1 MPLKTY
7 GIFTA
12 YGPGTEFRYEG
23 LGRYLATFVR
33 QGIADP
39 EVRFLI
45 ACPSW
50 SRQALSDLLRDAGV
64 DPKRYE
70 FVGPER
76 RPLLL
81 SLYEAL
87 SRLRAGRR
95 RGAARS
101 LGRFK
106 TFLSDHFAWAAR
118 TLGVTRNPVTFALS
132 ALYVAGLGLL
142 SLVFVALG
150 LVVPL
155 VQLGLRRWGAPVS
168 SLVQQGIGRGT
179 SILRRILRIS
189 ADGTFRSWLFQF
201 MHRNEVEAIVEEI
214 TPRSEVIAWYCPTAM
229 WPSIARAGV
238 PSLIC
243 VPDVVL
249 SEFPVAFATSGGEPM
264 AEMYKGI
271 QATLAHAR
279 NFVTYSDRTKWAVM
293 VDRFGV
299 DPDRITVIPH
309 APNRL
314 DQLIEVTGFDDREA
328 ASEAYC
334 RTLVEAAL
342 QKAAGAY
349 PRDFHGTDFR
359 FIFYA
364 SQLRPSKNV
373 VQLLRA
379 FRYLLKERYF
389 GRKLVLTADPRSYMP
404 VFDYVHAHGLQND
417 VVFVPGLTDA
427 QLAAFY
433 KLADLAV
440 CPSMSE
446 GGMPFT
452 FTEAISVGTPVVM
465 SDIPVTREVLA
476 GDELQ
481 DLMLFDPYDWQSMA
495 RRIEEALAEP
505 DALYRKQR
513 SFYDRALASR
523 TWGEVVAEHLA
534 IMDGLGG
541 KGSGGGQP

>member
-33 QGIADP
+33 HGTADP
-39 EVRFLI
+39 EIRFLI

-50 SRQALSDLLRDAGV
+50 SRQGLSDLLRDAGI

-87 SRLRAGRR
+87 GRLRTGRP
-95 RGAARS
+95 RGAVRS
-101 LGRFK
+101 LGRIA
-106 TFLSDHFAWAAR
+106 TLLADHFAWAAR
-118 TLGVTRNPVTFALS
+118 TLGVTRNPITFFLS
-132 ALYVAGLGLL
+132 ANYVAALGLL
-142 SLVFVALG
+142 SLGFVAVG
-150 LVVPL
+150 LI
-155 VQLGLRRWGAPVS
+155 VQLVRLALGRWGTQVAS
-168 SLVQQGIGRGT
+168 IAKQGIDRGAG
-179 SILRRILRIS
+179 ILRRILRIS
-189 ADGTFRSWLFQF
+189 ADQSLRSWLFQF
-201 MHRNEVEAIVEEI
+201 MHRNEVDAIMEQI
-214 TPRSEVIAWYCPTAM
+214 DQRSEVVAWYCPTAM
-229 WPSIARAGV
+229 WPAIARTGV

-249 SEFPVAFATSGGEPM
+249 VEFPAAFATSGGEPM

-271 QATLAHAR
+271 LATLEQGR
-279 NFVTYSDRTKWAVM
+279 NFVTYSDRTKWEM
-293 VDRFGV
+293 LVDRFGV

-314 DQLIEVTGFDDREA
+314 DQLIAVTGFDDPAA
-328 ASEAYC
+328 ASGAYC
-334 RTLVEAAL
+334 RTLVESAL
-342 QKAAGAY
+342 QKTAGAY

-359 FIFYA
+359 FLFYA

-373 VQLLRA
+373 LQLLRA
-379 FRYLLKERYF
+379 YRYLLKERYF
-389 GRKLVLTADPRSYMP
+389 GRKLVLTGDPSTYP
-404 VFDYVHAHGLQND
+404 VIAEFVQSHGLQND
-417 VVFVPGLTDA
+417 VLFVPGLSDA

-440 CPSMSE
+440 NPSMSE

-452 FTEAISVGTPVVM
+452 FTEAVSVGTPVVM

-505 DALYRKQR
+505 DTLYRKQR
-513 SFYDRALASR
+513 SFYDRDLLSR
-523 TWGEVVAEHLA
+523 TWGDVVSEHLV
-534 IMDGLGG
+534 IMDRLRER
-541 KGSGGGQP
+541 GSGGGEP

>member
-23 LGRYLATFVR
+23 LGRYLATFIR
-33 QGIADP
+33 HGTADP

-50 SRQALSDLLRDAGV
+50 SRQGLSDLLREAGI
-64 DPKRYE
+64 DLKRCE

-76 RPLLL
+76 QPLLL
-81 SLYEAL
+81 SLYETLAGL
-87 SRLRAGRR
+87 GTGRR
-95 RGAARS
+95 RGAVRS
-101 LGRFK
+101 LGRFAA
-106 TFLSDHFAWAAR
+106 LVADHLAWAAR
-118 TLGVTRNPVTFALS
+118 TLGVTRNPVIFALS
-132 ALYVAGLGLL
+132 AFYVAALGLL

-150 LVVPL
+150 LVAQAG
-155 VQLGLRRWGAPVS
+155 QLAARRWATPLS
-168 SLVQQGIGRGT
+168 SVVRQGLHRGT
-179 SILRRILRIS
+179 GIVRRILRIP
-189 ADGTFRSWLFQF
+189 ADGSLRSWLFQF
-201 MHRNEVEAIVEEI
+201 MHRNEVEAILAEMS
-214 TPRSEVIAWYCPTAM
+214 PRSEVIAWYSPTAI
-229 WPSIARAGV
+229 WPAITRVDA
-238 PSLIC
+238 PSLVC

-249 SEFPVAFATSGGEPM
+249 AEFPVAFAMSGGEPM

-271 QATLAHAR
+271 LATLAHAR
-279 NFVTYSDRTKWAVM
+279 NFVTYSDRTKWAVL

-314 DQLIEVTGFDDREA
+314 DELVEVTGFDDPEA

-342 QKAAGAY
+342 QKASGDY

-359 FIFYA
+359 FLFYA

-373 VQLLRA
+373 LQLLRA
-379 FRYLLKERYF
+379 FRHLLKERYF
-389 GRKLVLTADPRSYMP
+389 GRKLILTGDPTTYRP
-404 VFDYVHAHGLQND
+404 VFDYVHAYELQND
-417 VVFVPGLTDA
+417 VVFVPGLSDA

-440 CPSMSE
+440 NPSMSE

-452 FTEAISVGTPVVM
+452 FTEAVSVGTPVVM
-465 SDIPVTREVLA
+465 SDIPVTREILA

-495 RRIEEALAEP
+495 KRIEEALAEP
-505 DALYRKQR
+505 DILYRKQR
-513 SFYDRALASR
+513 KFYDRVLASR
-523 TWGEVVAEHLA
+523 TWGDVVSEHLS
-534 IMDGLGG
+534 IMDDLGR
-541 KGSGGGQP
+541 SRPGGGEP